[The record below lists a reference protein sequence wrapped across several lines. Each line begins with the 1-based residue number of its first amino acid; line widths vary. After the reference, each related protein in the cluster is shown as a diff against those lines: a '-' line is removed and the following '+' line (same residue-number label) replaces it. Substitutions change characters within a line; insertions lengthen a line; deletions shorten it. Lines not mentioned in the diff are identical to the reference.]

1 MYSVLKN
8 EFQKLFRAKSFWLLL
23 LFLTTITSTVAVT
36 RSFDVVNSVGGISPA
51 VPRAE
56 NGYYTEDNDPYA
68 ISLYNTWIGSLSGD
82 LFFTTLFYFI
92 LPLVSTL
99 PFSFSLLNEMRSG
112 YLRQMSLKKGQRRY
126 YFAKYIVTFSSGFLL
141 AVIPLLINILITAC
155 FIPAYAPDPL
165 EQIYSSQYY
174 GRYLACVFY
183 AKPMSFMALFTV
195 LPGIFCGLWANLS
208 MSISLFV
215 NNKFIVVIVPYLF
228 LFFEKVFFDALFSNR
243 INLELSP
250 FYFLRGSSAGN
261 IVIVVAIL
269 AALFIISLCIVL
281 LRGRND
287 DVY

>member
-112 YLRQMSLKKGQRRY
+112 YLRQMSLKKGQIRY
-126 YFAKYIVTFSSGFLL
+126 
-141 AVIPLLINILITAC
+141 
-155 FIPAYAPDPL
+155 
-165 EQIYSSQYY
+165 
-174 GRYLACVFY
+174 
-183 AKPMSFMALFTV
+183 
-195 LPGIFCGLWANLS
+195 
-208 MSISLFV
+208 
-215 NNKFIVVIVPYLF
+215 
-228 LFFEKVFFDALFSNR
+228 
-243 INLELSP
+243 
-250 FYFLRGSSAGN
+250 
-261 IVIVVAIL
+261 
-269 AALFIISLCIVL
+269 
-281 LRGRND
+281 
-287 DVY
+287 